1 MEHTTHLG
9 WLHGD
14 GTLAVDTDWPGTLRG
29 RVQVDSFLTDP
40 DAAPEAAAQL
50 RAVLPRSSVHT
61 ITIYQLLPD
70 PGERIKSILRS
81 HLSGY
86 NLIFT

>member
-1 MEHTTHLG
+1 MENTHLG

-14 GTLAVDTDWPGTLRG
+14 GTLAVDTGWPGTARG
-29 RVQVDSFLTDP
+29 GVVVDSFLTDP
-40 DAAPEAAAQL
+40 AAAPAAARQL
-50 RAVLPRSSVHT
+50 RAFLADCSVDT
-61 ITIYQLLPD
+61 ITIRQTLPD
-70 PGERIKSILRS
+70 PGGHIQSTLRS

>member
-1 MEHTTHLG
+1 MERTAHLG

-29 RVQVDSFLTDP
+29 RVQVDSFLSDP

-50 RAVLPRSSVHT
+50 RTVLIDCAVDT
-61 ITIYQLLPD
+61 ITISQLLPD
-70 PGERIKSILRS
+70 PGDRIKSILRS

>member
-1 MEHTTHLG
+1 MEHTHLG

-14 GTLAVDTDWPGTLRG
+14 GTLAVDSDWPGMIRG
-29 RVQVDSFLTDP
+29 RVQVDSFLSDP
-40 DAAPEAAAQL
+40 AAAPNAAAQL
-50 RAVLPRSSVHT
+50 RAALADCPVDT
-61 ITIYQLLPD
+61 ITICQLLPD
-70 PGERIKSILRS
+70 PGDQIQSILRS

>member
-14 GTLAVDTDWPGTLRG
+14 GTLAVDTDWPDTIQG
-29 RVQVDSFLTDP
+29 RVEVDSFLSDAS
-40 DAAPEAAAQL
+40 AAPEAARQIAAIL
-50 RAVLPRSSVHT
+50 SAYPVT
-61 ITIYQLLPD
+61 AITICQLLPD
-70 PGERIKSILRS
+70 PGGHIQSTLRS

>member
-1 MEHTTHLG
+1 MENAHLG

-14 GTLAVDTDWPGTLRG
+14 GTLAVDTGWPGTARG
-29 RVQVDSFLTDP
+29 GVVVDSFLADSA
-40 DAAPEAAAQL
+40 AAPTAARQL
-50 RAVLPRSSVHT
+50 RAFLADCPVDT
-61 ITIYQLLPD
+61 ITIRQTLPD
-70 PGERIKSILRS
+70 PGGHIQSTLRS

>member
-1 MEHTTHLG
+1 MEHTAHLG

-14 GTLAVDTDWPGTLRG
+14 GTLAVDTDWPGTLRD
-29 RVQVDSFLTDP
+29 RVQVDSFLS
-40 DAAPEAAAQL
+40 DASAVPEAARQIAAIL
-50 RAVLPRSSVHT
+50 SAYPVT
-61 ITIYQLLPD
+61 AITICQLLPD
-70 PGERIKSILRS
+70 PGNRIKSILRS